1 MMHVVSLILSM
12 LFSVSQTKII
22 ESQYSLLRNLPKI
35 SISFPNENSQVT
47 LNLNTYLPFTFFSRS
62 SLIAAINDT
71 LYENSTVYLIKNYS
85 SFQYESTIKF
95 DDEVSINAPFYISR
109 NSVRY
114 EAEGI
119 GLAYKFQNESFSIIH
134 QLYNNKHIEH
144 MLFAFSAIKNVGTF
158 YLGGIPSQ
166 DLSSFKE
173 QGKCKVDD
181 KSNEWRC
188 QLSKMSFEHYSVQ
201 LNTPAMFVS
210 TFRSFFTSDIL
221 FDFMTHYVLKDSLST
236 ICQEKITTES
246 YLKYIKCT
254 KEIMKNNNIVIFEFD
269 NVKMEFKVSEM
280 FEEFMGSYLSLFES
294 NPYPLFKGQTIFG
307 IHFINTFNYTIFDYE
322 NKQISFYSDTRLI
335 KTIKPNTVFAR
346 FGIMCAIFILC
357 FSNILLIVYHNK
369 VLFN

>member
-1 MMHVVSLILSM
+1 MLLSIVQ
-12 LFSVSQTKII
+12 SKII
-22 ESQYSLLRNLPKI
+22 ESQYSLIRSLPKI
-35 SISFPNENSQVT
+35 VISFPNEDSKVT
-47 LNLNTYLPFTFFSRS
+47 INLNTYLPFTFLSKS
-62 SLIAAINDT
+62 SLRSDINDK
-71 LYENSTVYLIKNYS
+71 LYDNTTVYLIKNYS

-95 DDEVSINAPFYISR
+95 DDEISINAPFYISR

-119 GLAYKFQNESFSIIH
+119 GLAYKFQDESFSIIH
-134 QLYNNKHIEH
+134 QLYNNKYIDH
-144 MLFAFSAIKNVGTF
+144 MLFAFSVLKNVGTF

-166 DLSSFKE
+166 DLSSYKG
-173 QGKCKVDD
+173 QGRCKVDD

-188 QLSKMSFEHYSVQ
+188 QLSKMSFERYSVIV
-201 LNTPAMFVS
+201 NKPAMFMS

-221 FDFMTHYVLKDSLST
+221 FDFMTHYVLRDSLST

-246 YLKYIKCT
+246 YLKYLKCT
-254 KEIMKNNNIVIFEFD
+254 KEIMKNNNTVTFEFD
-269 NVKMEFKVSEM
+269 NIKMEFKVYEM

-335 KTIKPNTVFAR
+335 KEIKSNTVFAR
-346 FGIMCAIFILC
+346 FGIMCVIFILC

-369 VLFN
+369 FLFN